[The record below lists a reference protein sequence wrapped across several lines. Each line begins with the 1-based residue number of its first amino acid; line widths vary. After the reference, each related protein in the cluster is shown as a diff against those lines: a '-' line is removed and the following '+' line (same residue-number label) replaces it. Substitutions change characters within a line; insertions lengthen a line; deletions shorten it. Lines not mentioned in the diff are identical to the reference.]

1 MLKTRAL
8 EKYLSQASGPG
19 VTDIM
24 LFNKE
29 GSFSIHIEL
38 EASLKSL
45 TLGRVGSANRAG
57 GAGNV
62 YAALMSNI
70 WETFERQ

>member
-29 GSFSIHIEL
+29 GSSSIIGL
-38 EASLKSL
+38 NGV
-45 TLGRVGSANRAG
+45 LG
-57 GAGNV
+57 
-62 YAALMSNI
+62 
-70 WETFERQ
+70 TFDGQTCLNSF

>member
-29 GSFSIHIEL
+29 G
-38 EASLKSL
+38 L
-45 TLGRVGSANRAG
+45 TLGRVGSTNRSG

>member
-8 EKYLSQASGPG
+8 EKYLSQGSGPG

-29 GSFSIHIEL
+29 GSSSAMSLEDSKVSTIRSPLSRARVEL
-38 EASLKSL
+38 SGVCDVRYLR
-45 TLGRVGSANRAG
+45 GNRARCSRE
-57 GAGNV
+57 
-62 YAALMSNI
+62 M
-70 WETFERQ
+70 